1 MEHLN
6 DYILDVIITLRQK
19 QEQSN
24 EDSMLNIL
32 TSEMES
38 LTKEKLD
45 YQLNELTKQQRI
57 YNKPIWKQFSLLTQ
71 TS

>member
-45 YQLNELTKQQRI
+45 CQLHELTKQQRI

>member
-45 YQLNELTKQQRI
+45 CQLNGLTKQQRI

>member
-1 MEHLN
+1 M
-6 DYILDVIITLRQK
+6 LDVITKLRQK
-19 QEQSN
+19 KEQPN
-24 EDSMLNIL
+24 EDSKLNIL

-45 YQLNELTKQQRI
+45 CQLNGLIKQQRI
-57 YNKPIWKQFSLLTQ
+57 YNKPIWKQFSLLTR

>member
-45 YQLNELTKQQRI
+45 CQLNELTKQQRI

>member
-45 YQLNELTKQQRI
+45 CQLNKLTKQQRI